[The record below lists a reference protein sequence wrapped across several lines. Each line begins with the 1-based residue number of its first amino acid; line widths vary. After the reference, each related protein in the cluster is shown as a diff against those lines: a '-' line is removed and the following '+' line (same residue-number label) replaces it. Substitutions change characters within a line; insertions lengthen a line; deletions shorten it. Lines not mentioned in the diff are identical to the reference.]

1 MFDNLQLL
9 FVWAP
14 IINVQVILDG
24 IFVGAVFA
32 LCAYGLALV
41 WGVMNI
47 KNLAQGDFVILGGYL
62 ALVLHSWNLPL
73 PVILVIVT
81 IVMFVYG
88 WSIYALIIRRIVDKD
103 MFVSLLATFGLSLL
117 MQQAMNL
124 YFGPEVQTIDMKL
137 PVIDAF
143 DNMVTIP
150 YSKIISLALAG
161 IITAAVVIFMKKSR
175 TGQAIRATAQ
185 DARAA
190 RVLGIDT
197 DRVYAFTFAFNS
209 ALCGAAGVLVS
220 VIWVIQPFYGI
231 TYSVRTFAIVTAAG
245 LGNLPGVISAA
256 FGIGLFEKYTGMI
269 VGTAYEVAAPVM
281 ILLLVLIIR
290 QINMKRNRQV
300 VRCCVGVLL

>member
-14 IINVQVILDG
+14 IINVQIILEG

-32 LCAYGLALV
+32 LSAYGLALV

-47 KNLAQGDFVILGGYL
+47 KNLAQGDFVIMGGYL
-62 ALVLHSWNLPL
+62 ALALSSASVPLRFIVL
-73 PVILVIVT
+73 IVT
-81 IVMFVYG
+81 SVMFVFG
-88 WSIYALIIRRIVDKD
+88 WCVYVVMITRIIDQD

-117 MQQAMNL
+117 LQQVMNL
-124 YFGPEVQTIDMKL
+124 IFGPEVQTIDMQL
-137 PVIDAF
+137 PVYDAF

-150 YSKIISLALAG
+150 SSKIISLIMAG
-161 IITAAVVIFMKKSR
+161 IIAVCVVLFMKKSR

-185 DARAA
+185 DPRAA

-197 DRVYAFTFAFNS
+197 DRVYAFTFAFNA

-220 VIWVIQPFYGI
+220 IIWVIQPFYGI

-245 LGNLPGVISAA
+245 LGNLPAVIGAG

-269 VGTAYEVAAPVM
+269 LGTAYEVAAPVS
-281 ILLLVLIIR
+281 ILLLVLIWR
-290 QINMKRNRQV
+290 QISMKRNRQV
-300 VRCCVGVLL
+300 VQ

>member
-1 MFDNLQLL
+1 MLDNLQLL

-14 IINVQVILDG
+14 IINVQIILEG

-32 LCAYGLALV
+32 LSAYGLALV

-47 KNLAQGDFVILGGYL
+47 KNLAQGDFVIMGGYL
-62 ALVLHSWNLPL
+62 ALALSYASVPL
-73 PVILVIVT
+73 PVIVLIVT
-81 IVMFVYG
+81 GVMFVFG
-88 WSIYALIIRRIVDKD
+88 WCIYVVMIRRIIDQD

-117 MQQAMNL
+117 LQQVMNL
-124 YFGPEVQTIDMKL
+124 IFGPEVQTIDMQL
-137 PVIDAF
+137 PVYDAF

-150 YSKIISLALAG
+150 SSKIISLVMAG
-161 IITAAVVIFMKKSR
+161 IIAVCVVLFRKKSR

-197 DRVYAFTFAFNS
+197 DRVYAFTFAFNA

-220 VIWVIQPFYGI
+220 IIWVIQPFYGI

-245 LGNLPGVISAA
+245 LGNLPAVIGAG

-269 VGTAYEVAAPVM
+269 LGTAYEVAAPVT
-281 ILLLVLIIR
+281 ILLLVLIWR
-290 QINMKRNRQV
+290 QISMKRNRQV
-300 VRCCVGVLL
+300 VQ

>member
-47 KNLAQGDFVILGGYL
+47 KNLAQGDFVIMGGYL

-81 IVMFVYG
+81 IIMFVYG

-137 PVIDAF
+137 PVIGAF

-290 QINMKRNRQV
+290 QIHMKRNRQV
-300 VRCCVGVLL
+300 VR